1 MGRTVKVAAAQLAP
15 VFLDRAATIAKT
27 CDAIAEAAAHG
38 AELIAFPESFIPGYP
53 YWAMVRDPMSIGDFN
68 RRLFDAAMPIPGP
81 DCAALAAAARQ
92 AGCHVVVGLTEREGG
107 TLYNS
112 QLVIGAD
119 GAILGKRRKLMP
131 TSHERMVWG
140 RGDGRDLA
148 VWPTPLGVLG
158 ALICYEHSNGL
169 YRYAI
174 QAQGEQI
181 HVANWPGGIAIDGII
196 DAAARHYA
204 FEGQCFVVN
213 VTAVLTEAI
222 IAEVGGPLKPGG
234 GYSAII
240 APNGRF
246 LAGPATDGETIL
258 YADLDFD
265 LITDMKMIVDSAGH
279 YARPDVVRLHID
291 RRAQRSL
298 VIEETDASP
307 SDLSRRAPSG
317 LAPVPGRSIRSPSR
331 RAMSADT

>member
-27 CDAIAEAAAHG
+27 CDAIAEAGRGGAA
-38 AELIAFPESFIPGYP
+38 LVAFPESFIPGYP
-53 YWAMVRDPMSIGDFN
+53 YWALVKDPMSIRDLN
-68 RRLFDAAMPIPGP
+68 RRLFDASLEIPGP
-81 DCAALAAAARQ
+81 DCDILAAAAKK
-92 AGCHVVVGLTEREGG
+92 AGVHVVVGLTERDGG

-112 QLVIGAD
+112 QLVIGGD
-119 GAILGKRRKLMP
+119 GRILGKRRKLMP

-140 RGDGRDLA
+140 RGDGRDLE
-148 VWPTPLGVLG
+148 VWNTPFGVLG
-158 ALICYEHSNGL
+158 ALICYEHSNAL

-181 HVANWPGGIAIDGII
+181 HIANWPGGIAIDGII

-213 VTAVLTEAI
+213 VTAVLNEAI
-222 IAEVGGPLKPGG
+222 VAEIGDARLKPGG

-246 LAGPATDGETIL
+246 LAGPATEGETIL
-258 YADLDFD
+258 YAELDFD
-265 LITDMKMIVDSAGH
+265 MIADMKMIVDSAGH

-291 RRAQRSL
+291 RRAQHPL
-298 VIEETDASP
+298 VITDENE
-307 SDLSRRAPSG
+307 D
-317 LAPVPGRSIRSPSR
+317 
-331 RAMSADT
+331 

>member
-1 MGRTVKVAAAQLAP
+1 MGSMVKVAAAQLAP
-15 VFLDRAATIAKT
+15 VFLDRAATVSKT
-27 CDAIAEAAAHG
+27 CDAIAEAARNSAQ
-38 AELIAFPESFIPGYP
+38 LVAFPESFIPGYP
-53 YWAMVRDPMSIGDFN
+53 YWAMVRDPLSIGEFN
-68 RRLFDAAMPIPGP
+68 RRLFDASLEIPGP
-81 DCAALAAAARQ
+81 DCARLSDAAKKAR
-92 AGCHVVVGLTEREGG
+92 CHVVLGLTEREGG

-112 QLVIGAD
+112 QLVLGPD

-148 VWPTPLGVLG
+148 VWNTSLGVLG
-158 ALICYEHSNGL
+158 ALICYEHSNPL

-204 FEGQCFVVN
+204 FEGQCFVIN
-213 VTAVLTEAI
+213 VTAVLTDEI
-222 IAEVGGPLKPGG
+222 ISALGQGGEKLKSGG

-246 LAGPATDGETIL
+246 LAGPMQSGETIL

-265 LITDMKMIVDSAGH
+265 SITNMKMIVDSAGH

-291 RRAQRSL
+291 RRAQNPL
-298 VIEETDASP
+298 VIDEA
-307 SDLSRRAPSG
+307 
-317 LAPVPGRSIRSPSR
+317 
-331 RAMSADT
+331 

>member
-1 MGRTVKVAAAQLAP
+1 MGKTVKVAAAQLAP
-15 VFLDRAATIAKT
+15 VFLDSAATVAKT
-27 CDAIAEAAAHG
+27 CDAIAEAGRAGAA
-38 AELIAFPESFIPGYP
+38 LVAFPESFIPGYP
-53 YWAMVRDPMSIGDFN
+53 YWAMVKDPMSIRDFN
-68 RRLFDAAMPIPGP
+68 RRLFDASMTIPGSE
-81 DCAALAAAARQ
+81 CETLAAAAKR
-92 AGCHVVVGLTEREGG
+92 AGVHVVVGLTERDGG

-112 QLVIGAD
+112 QLVIGGD
-119 GAILGKRRKLMP
+119 GRILGKRRKLMP

-140 RGDGRDLA
+140 RGDGRDLE
-148 VWPTPLGVLG
+148 VWQTPLGVVG

-213 VTAVLTEAI
+213 VTAVLTDAI
-222 IAEVGGPLKPGG
+222 VAEVGSNRLHPGG

-246 LAGPATDGETIL
+246 LAGPATEGETIL
-258 YADLDFD
+258 YAALDFD
-265 LITDMKMIVDSAGH
+265 LISDMKMIVDSAGH

-291 RRAQRSL
+291 RRPQHPL
-298 VIEETDASP
+298 VIDEA
-307 SDLSRRAPSG
+307 
-317 LAPVPGRSIRSPSR
+317 
-331 RAMSADT
+331 

>member
-1 MGRTVKVAAAQLAP
+1 LGKTVKVAAAQLAP
-15 VFLDRAATIAKT
+15 VFLDRAATVAKT
-27 CDAIAEAAAHG
+27 CDAIAEAGRAGAA
-38 AELIAFPESFIPGYP
+38 LVAFPESFIPGYP
-53 YWAMVRDPMSIGDFN
+53 YWAMAKDPMSTSDFN
-68 RRLFDAAMPIPGP
+68 RRLFDASMTIPGP
-81 DCAALAAAARQ
+81 ECETLAVAAKR
-92 AGCHVVVGLTEREGG
+92 AGVHAVVGLTERDGG
-107 TLYNS
+107 TLYNA

-140 RGDGRDLA
+140 RGDGRDLE
-148 VWPTPLGVLG
+148 VWQTPLGVLG

-181 HVANWPGGIAIDGII
+181 HIANWPGGIAIDGII

-222 IAEVGGPLKPGG
+222 VAEIGSDRLHPGG

-246 LAGPATDGETIL
+246 LAGPATEGEIIL
-258 YADLDFD
+258 TADLDFD
-265 LITDMKMIVDSAGH
+265 LISDMKMIVDSAGH

-291 RRAQRSL
+291 RRPQHPL
-298 VIEETDASP
+298 VIDEA
-307 SDLSRRAPSG
+307 
-317 LAPVPGRSIRSPSR
+317 
-331 RAMSADT
+331 

>member
-15 VFLDRAATIAKT
+15 VFLSRDATVAKA
-27 CDAIAEAAAHG
+27 CDAIAEAAANG

-53 YWAMVRDPMSIGDFN
+53 YWALTRDPMSTRELN
-68 RRLFDAAMPIPGP
+68 RRLFDDSMTIPGP
-81 DCAALAAAARQ
+81 ECDVLADAAKKAN
-92 AGCHVVVGLTEREGG
+92 CHVVIGLTEREGG

-112 QLVIGAD
+112 QLIIGGD
-119 GAILGKRRKLMP
+119 GTILGKRRKLMP
-131 TSHERMVWG
+131 TSHERMIWG
-140 RGDGRDLA
+140 RGDGRDLE
-148 VWPTPLGVLG
+148 VWDTPLGRLG

-181 HVANWPGGIAIDGII
+181 HIANWPGGIAIDRII

-204 FEGQCFVVN
+204 FEGQCFVIN
-213 VTAVLTEAI
+213 VTAVLTEEI
-222 IAEVGGPLKPGG
+222 IAEAAAERLHPGG

-240 APNGRF
+240 APNGNF
-246 LAGPATDGETIL
+246 LAGPATEGETIL

-279 YARPDVVRLHID
+279 YARPDVLRLHID
-291 RRAQRSL
+291 RRPQKPL
-298 VIEETDASP
+298 ITD
-307 SDLSRRAPSG
+307 DE
-317 LAPVPGRSIRSPSR
+317 
-331 RAMSADT
+331 

>member
-1 MGRTVKVAAAQLAP
+1 VGRTVKVAAAQLAP

-27 CDAIAEAAAHG
+27 CDTIAETGRSGAA
-38 AELIAFPESFIPGYP
+38 LVAFPESFLPGYP
-53 YWAMVRDPMSIGDFN
+53 YWAMVKDPLSIRDFN
-68 RRLFDAAMPIPGP
+68 RRLFDNSLEIPGP
-81 DCAALAAAARQ
+81 DCAPLCAAARK
-92 AGCHVVVGLTEREGG
+92 AGIHVVLGLTERDGG

-140 RGDGRDLA
+140 RGDGRDLE
-148 VWPTPLGVLG
+148 VWKTPFGVLG
-158 ALICYEHSNGL
+158 ALICYEHSNPL

-181 HVANWPGGIAIDGII
+181 HIANWPGGIAIDGII

-204 FEGQCFVVN
+204 FEAQCFVVN
-213 VTAVLTEAI
+213 VTAVLTDAI
-222 IAEVGGPLKPGG
+222 IAEVGGERLNRGG
-234 GYSAII
+234 GYSGII

-246 LAGPATDGETIL
+246 LAGPAKDGETIL

-265 LITDMKMIVDSAGH
+265 LITDMKMIVDSSGH
-279 YARPDVVRLHID
+279 YARPDVVRLHVD
-291 RRAQRSL
+291 RRPQKPL
-298 VIEETDASP
+298 INDEE
-307 SDLSRRAPSG
+307 R
-317 LAPVPGRSIRSPSR
+317 
-331 RAMSADT
+331 

>member
-1 MGRTVKVAAAQLAP
+1 MGRTVRAAAAQLAP
-15 VFLDRAATIAKT
+15 VFLDRAATVAKT
-27 CDAIAEAAAHG
+27 CDAIAEAARHG
-38 AELIAFPESFIPGYP
+38 AALVAFPESFIPGYP
-53 YWAMVRDPMSIGDFN
+53 YWALTRDPMSIRDFN
-68 RRLFDAAMPIPGP
+68 RRLYDGSMTIPGP
-81 DCAALAAAARQ
+81 DCETLAAAAKK
-92 AGCHVVVGLTEREGG
+92 AGCHVVVGLTEREGA

-112 QLVIGAD
+112 QLIIGAD
-119 GAILGKRRKLMP
+119 GTILGKRRKLMP

-140 RGDGRDLA
+140 RGDGRDLE
-148 VWPTPLGVLG
+148 VWPTPLGTLG

-169 YRYAI
+169 YRYAT

-204 FEGQCFVVN
+204 FEGQCFVIN

-222 IAEVGGPLKPGG
+222 VAEVGEGRLHPGG

-246 LAGPATDGETIL
+246 LAGPATEGETIL

-265 LITDMKMIVDSAGH
+265 MITDMKMIVDSAGH

-291 RRAQRSL
+291 RAPQRSL
-298 VIEETDASP
+298 IIETAHKDAE
-307 SDLSRRAPSG
+307 
-317 LAPVPGRSIRSPSR
+317 
-331 RAMSADT
+331 